1 MSSGLY
7 NTHKID
13 FDTTLDLTRLKPY
26 GDTMNDGKVQTSFT
40 LPVKDDER
48 GEEAARQIAKKMG
61 LEEPNVAYHAALD
74 KEFTFY
80 VVYGSCVHSVNY
92 EDIHVITVESDVM
105 SMEDTNDYIR
115 EHIGRKVVMV
125 GASTGTDAHTVG
137 IDAIMNRKGFAGHY
151 GLERYEM
158 IEAYNL
164 GSQVPNEEFI
174 KKALEL
180 HADVLLVSQT
190 VTQKDVHIG
199 ASASFLITCGLIAFF
214 FPRQV
219 GLADS
224 TLFSSLMPRL
234 QGVRDE
240 LHTGAVL
247 FCAVFLLNEPYT
259 CAHHRMGR
267 ILYGVLVGVV
277 SMGFR
282 YYGVYETGV
291 CFAVLAVNS
300 ISAWIDRTEVR
311 LYRLLH
317 YLPASG
323 AGKEAAE

>member
-174 KKALEL
+174 KKASGAARRRAAGVPDGDPEGRAHPEPHQPHRAAGGRGLRDKFVVCCGGPRITHEL
-180 HADVLLVSQT
+180 A
-190 VTQKDVHIG
+190 K
-199 ASASFLITCGLIAFF
+199 
-214 FPRQV
+214 
-219 GLADS
+219 
-224 TLFSSLMPRL
+224 
-234 QGVRDE
+234 E
-240 LHTGAVL
+240 LGYDA
-247 FCAVFLLNEPYT
+247 
-259 CAHHRMGR
+259 
-267 ILYGVLVGVV
+267 
-277 SMGFR
+277 GF
-282 YYGVYETGV
+282 
-291 CFAVLAVNS
+291 
-300 ISAWIDRTEVR
+300 
-311 LYRLLH
+311 
-317 YLPASG
+317 G
-323 AGKEAAE
+323 AGKYADDVASFAVTEMVKRGMK